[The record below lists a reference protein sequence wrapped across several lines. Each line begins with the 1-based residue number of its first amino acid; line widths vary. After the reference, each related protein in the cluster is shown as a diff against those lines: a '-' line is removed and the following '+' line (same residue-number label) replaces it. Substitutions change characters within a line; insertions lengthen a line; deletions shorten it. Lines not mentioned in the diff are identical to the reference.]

1 MSSPRAFERLAVRNH
16 RGVLVPRTLG
26 FIVVGGVLIGLG
38 LQGLLDSPDAFGW
51 AVAVAVVIVGAA
63 GLVDDLA
70 GGPERGLRGH
80 LAALKDGQVT
90 TGIGKA
96 VLTVGAA
103 ALVAAVAE
111 DRSVSERLALIVTLA
126 GCANVWNGLDVRPGR
141 AIKVFLL
148 PALAF
153 GVAADPLA
161 HGPVLGAIVVAL
173 VVLPYDLAERA
184 MLGDAGAN
192 ALGFLAGVMVVEL
205 LDGPWVWAGAVVA
218 VALNVVAE
226 TVTFSR
232 VIDVVPALRWV
243 DRLGRRA

>member
-1 MSSPRAFERLAVRNH
+1 MSAPSPFERLAVQNH
-16 RGVLVPRTLG
+16 RGVFVPRTLG
-26 FIVVGGVLIGLG
+26 FVVVGGVLIGLG
-38 LQGLLDSPDAFGW
+38 VQGVLDAPAVFEW
-51 AVAVAVVIVGAA
+51 AVAVAVVIVAAA
-63 GLVDDLA
+63 GLVDDLG

-80 LAALKDGQVT
+80 LRALKGGQVT

-96 VLTVGAA
+96 VVTVGAA
-103 ALVAAVAE
+103 ALLAAVAE
-111 DRSVSERLALIVTLA
+111 GRSGSERFAAIITIA
-126 GCANVWNGLDVRPGR
+126 ACANVWNGLDVRPGR
-141 AIKVFLL
+141 AIKAFLL

-153 GVAADPLA
+153 VVAADPLA
-161 HGPVLGAIVVAL
+161 HGTVLGGIVAAL
-173 VVLPYDLAERA
+173 VVLPSDLGERA

-205 LDGPWVWAGAVVA
+205 VDGPWVWVAAAVA

-232 VIDVVPALRWV
+232 VIDAVPALRWF